1 MCVFKRKVF
10 FFLFELY
17 VQKKKGIIIIIM
29 NVPFYK
35 AKYAE
40 ISMHNNI
47 IRIFNNSIEIQT
59 NYCLY
64 I

>member
-17 VQKKKGIIIIIM
+17 VQKKKGIIIIM